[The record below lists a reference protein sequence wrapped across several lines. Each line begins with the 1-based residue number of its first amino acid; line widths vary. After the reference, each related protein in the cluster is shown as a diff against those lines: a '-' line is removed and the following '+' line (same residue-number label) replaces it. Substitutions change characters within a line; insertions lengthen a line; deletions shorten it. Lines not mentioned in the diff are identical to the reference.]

1 MRFFPKYQLL
11 STYYR
16 ARSGQLML
24 EAMIAITIAIMGVLG
39 FLSLLSSSVGLNRV
53 VANQYI
59 GNYLA
64 AEGVEVAKNIID
76 NNVKRGDP
84 WNLGFAAGG
93 CFEMDY
99 KTFALGSAVDCTTK
113 TPLGFDATESVY
125 SYQGGVNT
133 PFSRIITVTPNG
145 DDELRI
151 HTEVNWSARGGD
163 FSAIA
168 EDHFFNWRP

>member
-1 MRFFPKYQLL
+1 MKLFSSFRKDNK
-11 STYYR
+11 
-16 ARSGQLML
+16 GQLML

-39 FLSLLSSSVGLNRV
+39 FLSLLSNSVGMSRV
-53 VANQYI
+53 VANQYV

-93 CFEMDY
+93 CFELDY
-99 KTFALGSAVDCTTK
+99 KTFALGGAVDCGTR
-113 TPLGFDATESVY
+113 TPLRFDATEGVY
-125 SYQGGVNT
+125 SYQSGMDS

-145 DDELRI
+145 GDELRI
-151 HTEVNWSARGGD
+151 HSAVNWRARGE